1 MLASDT
7 GTIIQGNYIGTDVNG
22 TVDLGNGHPTG
33 LSGIEMG
40 FTTTAAPIGGPN
52 PGEPNTLIAFSGCA
66 GCAGPKF
73 RRRHPRRF
81 QQHAQNRILRNS
93 IFNNA
98 HLGID
103 LLGGSENAFGV
114 TANDNCDGD
123 SSPNN
128 LQNFPVITSAQTS
141 GAVTTIAGSLNS
153 TANST
158 FRVDFYSNPW
168 CNITGNGQGKTH
180 LGFTTVNTDGTCNVP
195 FQAMLNLVLPPGVVS
210 ATATDAAGNTSEF
223 SACRQSVV
231 PPAVPVGSVVSRKT
245 HGGAGAFAVDLP
257 LSGTPGIECRTG
269 GANLNHTIVF
279 TFANPLASV
288 GGASVTSGNGS
299 VASAVIG
306 SDAREF
312 IVTLAPR
319 WDRCPIRH
327 RHFGE
332 HLLCRQCEQRDLR
345 RTRPPG
351 RRHQWQRQRQRR
363 RRAGNAQ
370 PWRPTRGC
378 DQLPLRCQ
386 RGWFHQQRRHRGRAR
401 ARRHRPAIAPCRANF
416 PRCG

>member
-1 MLASDT
+1 M
-7 GTIIQGNYIGTDVNG
+7 
-22 TVDLGNGHPTG
+22 
-33 LSGIEMG
+33 
-40 FTTTAAPIGGPN
+40 
-52 PGEPNTLIAFSGCA
+52 
-66 GCAGPKF
+66 
-73 RRRHPRRF
+73 
-81 QQHAQNRILRNS
+81 
-93 IFNNA
+93 
-98 HLGID
+98 
-103 LLGGSENAFGV
+103 

-123 SSPNN
+123 SGPNN

-158 FRVDFYSNPW
+158 FRVDFYSNPS
-168 CNITGNGQGKTH
+168 CDVSGNGQGKTH

-312 IVTLAPR
+312 IVTLAEVTGAQYVTVTLENIA
-319 WDRCPIRH
+319 DS
-327 RHFGE
+327 
-332 HLLCRQCEQRDLR
+332 
-345 RTRPPG
+345 
-351 RRHQWQRQRQRR
+351 
-363 RRAGNAQ
+363 AGNASSAISVALGLLVADTNGNGSVNAGDALQTRSRAGQ
-370 PWRPTRGC
+370 PADATNFRSDVNADGSINSGDTAAV
-378 DQLPLRCQ
+378 
-386 RGWFHQQRRHRGRAR
+386 RAR
-401 ARRHRPAIAPCRANF
+401 AGTALP
-416 PRCG
+416 